1 MRDAVLRAAS
11 SSSMAACT
19 PHPLRRVC
27 REGGFVPFSSLLPA
41 ACPGAAS
48 SAAFLRDALETTMG
62 AAALV
67 VLLVVAVFWGL
78 SSMTGFLPRFFFETP
93 PLSPCANSAADGF

>member
-41 ACPGAAS
+41 A
-48 SAAFLRDALETTMG
+48 
-62 AAALV
+62 
-67 VLLVVAVFWGL
+67 
-78 SSMTGFLPRFFFETP
+78 
-93 PLSPCANSAADGF
+93 

>member
-27 REGGFVPFSSLLPA
+27 REGGFVPFSSLLPRLKKRQPA
-41 ACPGAAS
+41 TSLDGKQHERSNVSGSSNGA
-48 SAAFLRDALETTMG
+48 
-62 AAALV
+62 
-67 VLLVVAVFWGL
+67 
-78 SSMTGFLPRFFFETP
+78 
-93 PLSPCANSAADGF
+93 